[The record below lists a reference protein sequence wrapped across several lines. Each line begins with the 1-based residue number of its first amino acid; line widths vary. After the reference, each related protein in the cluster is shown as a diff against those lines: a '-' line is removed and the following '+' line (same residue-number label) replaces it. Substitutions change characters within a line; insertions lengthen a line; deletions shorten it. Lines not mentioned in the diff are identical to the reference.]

1 MTGRGD
7 KRRMLASHRHISKT
21 ILLLRIGPH
30 SRPVRSPSFRDVMSN
45 KSDASQ
51 IADKGTEALYQK
63 KWDEA
68 ISLAQKALEL
78 DPQCEQAQKVW
89 GLALQFKGDSEAGI
103 EHLDRSVKL
112 NPKYATGWY
121 NLACIHA
128 QRGDKV
134 PMLAAL
140 IEAIRW
146 GKKEYCMDY
155 RKSAMT
161 DKDFDAFRDDKD
173 FMELVFPVPPELKEL
188 YLAVW
193 ENEGDQILELGTRL
207 LKDKKV
213 RDKLAVLDAMNYGA
227 DIIVSDLDEHGK
239 INMTLYKHEGKG
251 YYQKLQRMLQD
262 RAAKLRAQGHKS
274 DVWLKFHG
282 KDENDIQDLKAM
294 MTCMFKKDGKT

>member
-1 MTGRGD
+1 
-7 KRRMLASHRHISKT
+7 
-21 ILLLRIGPH
+21 
-30 SRPVRSPSFRDVMSN
+30 MSN
-45 KSDASQ
+45 KPEATA
-51 IADKGTEALYQK
+51 IADKGTEALYK
-63 KWDEA
+63 KNWDEA
-68 ISLAQKALEL
+68 VSLAQKALEI
-78 DPQCEQAQKVW
+78 DPECEQAEKVW
-89 GLALQFKGDSEAGI
+89 GLALHFKGDSEAGI
-103 EHLDRSVKL
+103 EHLDRSVKF

-128 QRGDKV
+128 QRGDKT

-140 IEAIRW
+140 TEAIKW

-161 DKDFDAFRDDKD
+161 DKDFDAFRADKD

-193 ENEGDQILELGTRL
+193 ENEGDKILEIGTKL

-239 INMTLYKHEGKG
+239 VNLSLYRYDSKG
-251 YYQKLQRMLQD
+251 YYEKLQKTLQD
-262 RAAKLRAQGHKS
+262 RAAKLRAKGQTS

-282 KDENDIQDLKAM
+282 KDDNEIGELKDM
-294 MTCMFKKDGKT
+294 MNCMFKKDGRT